1 MFNSQKSKGIDHL
14 EACWPQSWSSP
25 RKGMAGALRDAP
37 RKLGGATTYNK
48 YKSIS
53 MTTMALPG
61 KLGL

>member
-14 EACWPQSWSSP
+14 EARWPQSQSSP
-25 RKGMAGALRDAP
+25 GKGMAGAVGDAP
-37 RKLGGATTYNK
+37 RKLEGATTYNK

-53 MTTMALPG
+53 VTTRAFPG